1 MKLDKIPDYSV
12 EEYKLPLNK
21 IKLNEK
27 QIEMLNLQYNAPDRT
42 VEVSELAKELGYS
55 NQNPVN
61 GQYGRI
67 GNFIAVSLNIEVTKQ
82 KDGKWHW
89 WRTVSDECDSES
101 GVRWKMKPNVAKALL
116 ELEKVKPD

>member
-1 MKLDKIPDYSV
+1 MDKIADYSV
-12 EEYKLPLNK
+12 EEYKVPLNK

-42 VEVSELAKELGYS
+42 VEVFELAKTLGYS
-55 NQNPVN
+55 NHNPVN

-67 GNFIAVSLNIEVTKQ
+67 GNFIADALNIEVTKQ

-89 WRTVSDECDSES
+89 WRTISDECDSEG

-116 ELEKVKPD
+116 ELGIVNPE